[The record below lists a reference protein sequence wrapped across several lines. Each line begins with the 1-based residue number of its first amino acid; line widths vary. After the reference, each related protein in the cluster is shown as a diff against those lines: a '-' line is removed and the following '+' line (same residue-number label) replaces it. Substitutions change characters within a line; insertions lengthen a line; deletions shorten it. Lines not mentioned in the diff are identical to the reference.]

1 MAGESLM
8 PAGTLAGAEPVL
20 VEHEQL
26 SARIGLDIGGTKTA
40 GGLVLFPGGH
50 VESRRVI
57 ATRPRR
63 DGYDV
68 LQDTLNLAADLIRD
82 AGSRG
87 YAVDGIGAGVAEL
100 VDADGEITSAACIPW
115 RGIPLRQRL
124 AHLAPAVVDADVRVA
139 ALGEA
144 LYGAGRQY
152 DCFVF
157 LTVGTG
163 ISHTLVQGRRPYA
176 GAHGNALVLASG
188 ATSHTCPHC
197 GQRTAMVLEEYASG
211 PAIAR
216 RYAEKTGRDGVA
228 GEDVTRGASS
238 GDSDAIEIVSSAGTA
253 LGAAVGFL
261 VNVLDPGA
269 IVVGGGL
276 GLSGGR
282 YWQALVES
290 TRAHIWADGSRD
302 VPIVTAALGADA
314 GVIGAAAACTLD
326 RPGTARAAE
335 ETG

>member
-1 MAGESLM
+1 L
-8 PAGTLAGAEPVL
+8 
-20 VEHEQL
+20 EHERQ
-26 SARIGLDIGGTKTA
+26 SVRIGLDIGGTKTV

-50 VESRRVI
+50 VASRRVI

-63 DGYDV
+63 DGFDV
-68 LQDTLNLAADLIRD
+68 LQDTLDLAADLIGD
-82 AGSRG
+82 ARSMG
-87 YAVDGIGAGVAEL
+87 YVVDAIGAGVAEL
-100 VDADGEITSAACIPW
+100 VDADGEIASAACIPW

-144 LYGAGRQY
+144 LYGAGRLH

-157 LTVGTG
+157 VTVGTG
-163 ISHTLVQGRRPYA
+163 ISHSLVQGGRPYA

-197 GQRTAMVLEEYASG
+197 GQRSAMVLEEYASG

-216 RYAEKTGRDGVA
+216 RYAEKTRRDGVT
-228 GEDVTRGASS
+228 GEEVTRAASA
-238 GDSDAIEIVSSAGTA
+238 GDPEAVEIVSSAGTA

-261 VNVLDPGA
+261 VNVLDPDA

-276 GLSGGR
+276 GLSGGH

-302 VPIVTAALGADA
+302 IPIVTAALGADA
-314 GVIGAAAACTLD
+314 GVIGAAAACTRHRL
-326 RPGTARAAE
+326 GTARAAE

>member
-1 MAGESLM
+1 VAQGRR
-8 PAGTLAGAEPVL
+8 
-20 VEHEQL
+20 

-40 GGLVLFPGGH
+40 GGIVLFPGGR
-50 VESRRVI
+50 VQSRRVI
-57 ATRPRR
+57 ATRPHR
-63 DGYDV
+63 DGLDV
-68 LQDTLNLAADLIRD
+68 LQDTLDLAADLIRD
-82 AGSRG
+82 ARSMG
-87 YAVDGIGAGVAEL
+87 YVVDGIGAGVAEL
-100 VDADGEITSAACIPW
+100 VDADGAITSAACIPW

-124 AHLAPAVVDADVRVA
+124 AQLAPTVVDADVRVA

-152 DCFVF
+152 DSFVF
-157 LTVGTG
+157 LTLGTG

-197 GQRTAMVLEEYASG
+197 GQRSATVLEEYASG

-216 RYAEKTGRDGVA
+216 RYAEKTGRTGA
-228 GEDVTRGASS
+228 IGEDVTRAASS
-238 GDSDAIEIVSSAGTA
+238 GDSEAIEIVHSAGTA
-253 LGAAVGFL
+253 LGVAVGFL
-261 VNVLDPGA
+261 VNVLDPDA

-276 GLSGGR
+276 GLAGGD

-290 TRAHIWADGSRD
+290 TRAHIWADSSRD

-314 GVIGAAAACTLD
+314 GVIGAAAAGTVD
-326 RPGTARAAE
+326 RLRDAKAAK
-335 ETG
+335 ETR